1 MVCKLNFPHL
11 VLSEFGLFT
20 VEILSGVFG
29 KSETRAK
36 ADNGREVIFV
46 FLENPELFNV
56 GFGES
61 SAGDLWTFG

>member
-1 MVCKLNFPHL
+1 L
-11 VLSEFGLFT
+11 VLSEFRLLT
-20 VEILSGVFG
+20 VEILSGGFG
-29 KSETRAK
+29 ESETGAK
-36 ADNGREVIFV
+36 ADNGGEVIFV